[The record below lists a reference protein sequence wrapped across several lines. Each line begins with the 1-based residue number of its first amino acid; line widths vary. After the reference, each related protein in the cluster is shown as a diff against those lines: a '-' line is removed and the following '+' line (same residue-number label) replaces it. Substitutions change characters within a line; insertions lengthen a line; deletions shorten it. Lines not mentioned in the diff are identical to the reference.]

1 MVTAS
6 TGFPAE
12 GSDTTRARVVVT
24 GIGAVTPLGLTAEAS
39 WQSLLAGRSGI
50 GPITRF
56 DASVLPVRIAGEI
69 KDFQPDAFMERKEV
83 RRTSRAAHLVVA
95 AVRMALA
102 DARLPEPVPCPE
114 RTGTVVGTG
123 AGGLEVVD
131 RELTILRTR
140 GFDRVSPFA
149 LTGFLANML
158 PYHVSLVT
166 GAHGPINTVVADC
179 ASGAQAVA
187 DGVELIRSGRADLV
201 VAAGVEGLIDLTS
214 IGSFARMNALSTRND
229 DPAHACR
236 PFDKGRDGTVLS
248 EGSGALILERLEH
261 ALARHAPIYGEVLG
275 HATSSDAYHITAP
288 DPEAAGMARAIQWA
302 LQDARIQPG
311 EVDYIN
317 AHGTAT
323 PLNDSLETLAIKKV
337 FGADA
342 YRIPVSG
349 SKAVLG
355 HALGATGAI
364 EAIFCLLALRD
375 GLVPPTWNYSEPDP
389 ACDLDYVPNRPRA
402 VPLQTVVSNSF
413 AMGSHNTCLV
423 VRQRT
428 TSERRHE
435 GSSPE

>member
-1 MVTAS
+1 M
-6 TGFPAE
+6 
-12 GSDTTRARVVVT
+12 VVT
-24 GIGAVTPLGLTAEAS
+24 GVGAVTPLGLTAEAS

-56 DASVLPVRIAGEI
+56 DASILPVRIAGEI

-166 GAHGPINTVVADC
+166 GAHGPINTVVAAC

-214 IGSFARMNALSTRND
+214 IGSFARMHALSTRND

-248 EGSGALILERLEH
+248 EGAGALILERLEH

-317 AHGTAT
+317 ARRHGDAAQRQPGDAGHQEDLRRGCISDSHQREQGRAGPRAGRHRCDRGDLLPARAAGWHRSADLELRRTRPCLRSGLRAKSPASGAT
-323 PLNDSLETLAIKKV
+323 GDGRLEFLCH
-337 FGADA
+337 GRPQHLS
-342 YRIPVSG
+342 RISPTTN
-349 SKAVLG
+349 
-355 HALGATGAI
+355 LGAT
-364 EAIFCLLALRD
+364 
-375 GLVPPTWNYSEPDP
+375 T
-389 ACDLDYVPNRPRA
+389 
-402 VPLQTVVSNSF
+402 
-413 AMGSHNTCLV
+413 
-423 VRQRT
+423 
-428 TSERRHE
+428 
-435 GSSPE
+435 

>member
-1 MVTAS
+1 LTSS
-6 TGFPAE
+6 TVSRAE
-12 GSDTTRARVVVT
+12 AGNVSRPCVVVS
-24 GIGAVTPLGLTAEAS
+24 GVGAVTPLGLTAEAS

-56 DASVLPVRIAGEI
+56 DASILPVRIAGEI

-102 DARLPEPVPCPE
+102 DAHLPEPVPCPE
-114 RTGTVVGTG
+114 RVGTVVGTG

-166 GAHGPINTVVADC
+166 GAHGPINTVVAAC

-187 DGVELIRSGRADLV
+187 DGVELIRTGRADLV

-236 PFDKGRDGTVLS
+236 PFDRGRDGTVLS
-248 EGSGALILERLEH
+248 EGAGALILERLEH

-323 PLNDSLETLAIKKV
+323 PLNDSLETLAIKKAL
-337 FGADA
+337 GADA

-364 EAIFCLLALRD
+364 EAIFSLFALRD
-375 GLVPPTWNYSEPDP
+375 GIIPPTWNLQETDP
-389 ACDLDYVPNRPRA
+389 ACDLDYVPNRPRPA
-402 VPLQTVVSNSF
+402 ALKTVVSNSF
-413 AMGSHNTCLV
+413 AMGGHNTCLV
-423 VRQRT
+423 LRQ
-428 TSERRHE
+428 
-435 GSSPE
+435 